1 MLALICTGFHRS
13 GTSLAAKRL
22 ARAGLSLGTRLVPA
36 HPSNPDGHYED
47 AAAVERAVAWLRRQ
61 GTDWLHHDTTPL
73 AADGRL
79 HEDLRAYVAT
89 RDAAGAPWALKDPR
103 LCLGLDAWDAV
114 LGERGRYLLMVRHWG
129 ECAQSLFHRHSRE
142 MAHHLLPPSNPNFR
156 FWTDPN
162 AVYASWLAYN
172 RRLVDFAAARTD
184 QVAIVTARA
193 MAETRSLSPLVEGRL
208 GVPLAHPDAD
218 PGLRPQ
224 LLSRDVAVA
233 MLPPPPLWLRRS
245 LDAMWGDLV
254 ALADRRG
261 AREDVVWDA
270 RGLGPALQAQI
281 DRVVGD
287 RFPDALRPAVAA
299 PEPPPVEATPAEPA
313 RIRALLAAVPPAQRT
328 RRALS
333 AARRQLAAGQHDDAI
348 RVIDD
353 AIALGAQAYPL
364 QLLRGDVAMARGL
377 PEVALS
383 EYRAA
388 LAGRVTEQGV
398 MKAVRC
404 LMALRRWRE
413 AIDLLEPLLAQSP
426 GHADANVALARCL
439 DGLGAP
445 DLAAL
450 RLAGAPA
457 GELALMNLR
466 AQMTLAFDVPG
477 GMEQYLEVVRQR
489 LAGRD
494 LVDWLATACAALP
507 VAAAWS
513 AFVEGVVRHWDEAI
527 GRDEVLARLGIAAP
541 VRPPAANA
549 SAPRH

>member
-1 MLALICTGFHRS
+1 
-13 GTSLAAKRL
+13 
-22 ARAGLSLGTRLVPA
+22 
-36 HPSNPDGHYED
+36 
-47 AAAVERAVAWLRRQ
+47 
-61 GTDWLHHDTTPL
+61 
-73 AADGRL
+73 
-79 HEDLRAYVAT
+79 
-89 RDAAGAPWALKDPR
+89 
-103 LCLGLDAWDAV
+103 
-114 LGERGRYLLMVRHWG
+114 
-129 ECAQSLFHRHSRE
+129 
-142 MAHHLLPPSNPNFR
+142 
-156 FWTDPN
+156 
-162 AVYASWLAYN
+162 
-172 RRLVDFAAARTD
+172 
-184 QVAIVTARA
+184 
-193 MAETRSLSPLVEGRL
+193 
-208 GVPLAHPDAD
+208 
-218 PGLRPQ
+218 
-224 LLSRDVAVA
+224 
-233 MLPPPPLWLRRS
+233 
-245 LDAMWGDLV
+245 
-254 ALADRRG
+254 
-261 AREDVVWDA
+261 
-270 RGLGPALQAQI
+270 
-281 DRVVGD
+281 
-287 RFPDALRPAVAA
+287 
-299 PEPPPVEATPAEPA
+299 
-313 RIRALLAAVPPAQRT
+313 
-328 RRALS
+328 
-333 AARRQLAAGQHDDAI
+333 
-348 RVIDD
+348 
-353 AIALGAQAYPL
+353 
-364 QLLRGDVAMARGL
+364 MARGL